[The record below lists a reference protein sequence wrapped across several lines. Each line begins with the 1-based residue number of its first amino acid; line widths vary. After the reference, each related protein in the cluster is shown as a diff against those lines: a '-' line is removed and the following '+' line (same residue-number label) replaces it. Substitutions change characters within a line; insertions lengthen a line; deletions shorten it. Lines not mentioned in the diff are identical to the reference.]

1 MSRLRNDDLLS
12 SSQDIDVIAIM
23 ANRASLNLRNDT
35 SDSTELSSLTAI
47 IDQSSYNTT
56 EALFSMGKT
65 LFVCLVLLVL
75 MVLFSNDIDTLLVEP
90 IEGMM

>member
-1 MSRLRNDDLLS
+1 MYRLRNDDLLS

-23 ANRASLNLRNDT
+23 ANRPSLNLRNDT
-35 SDSTELSSLTAI
+35 ADSKELSSLTAI